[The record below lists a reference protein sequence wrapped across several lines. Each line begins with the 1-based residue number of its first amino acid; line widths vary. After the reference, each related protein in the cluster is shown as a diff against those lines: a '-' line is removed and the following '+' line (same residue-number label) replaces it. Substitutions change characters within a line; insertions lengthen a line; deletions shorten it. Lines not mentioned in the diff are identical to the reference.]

1 MTSHI
6 KQEKKNIKHVKKQ
19 ENGAHIQ
26 ENTVVNRRPQK
37 T

>member
-6 KQEKKNIKHVKKQ
+6 KQEKNIKHVKKQ

-26 ENTVVNRRPQK
+26 ENTVVNRSPQK